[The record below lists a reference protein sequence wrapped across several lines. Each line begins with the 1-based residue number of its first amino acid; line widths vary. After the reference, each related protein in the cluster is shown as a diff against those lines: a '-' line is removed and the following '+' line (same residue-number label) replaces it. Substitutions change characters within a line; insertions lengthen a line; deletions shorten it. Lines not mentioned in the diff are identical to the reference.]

1 MYHAKNNKKKAGI
14 ATLISSTVDFGAKK
28 ITRDREE
35 YYI

>member
-1 MYHAKNNKKKAGI
+1 MYHAKNNINKAGI
-14 ATLISSTVDFGAKK
+14 TILITRTVDFGAKK